1 MQTSL
6 VFTVAQ
12 SKRLIAQAVAQMPEV
27 RQALAEGTIAI
38 GYGTTN
44 AYVVEELLGETIPKG
59 EYVAG
64 RTLPPGMP
72 GHWLGSGQYP
82 EVVLK
87 QGQRVEGKR
96 CVEALESMGPGDV
109 FLKGANALDYA
120 RKIAALLIGH
130 TTGGTIGAAYGTCV
144 SRKIHLIIPV
154 GLEKVVCGD
163 LIALSVASRRP
174 DAHPKAGLVSLFPF
188 TGTIVTE
195 IEALQMLF
203 GVKAQLYSAGGVAGA
218 EGAVWLLVEGPQEQL
233 ERALARH
240 EELSEEPNLTAEPK
254 G

>member
-12 SKRLIAQAVAQMPEV
+12 SKRLIAKAVVQMPEV
-27 RQALAEGTIAI
+27 KQALAEGTIAI

-44 AYVVEELLGETIPKG
+44 AYIVEELLGETIPKG

-72 GHWLGSGQYP
+72 GHYLGSGKYP
-82 EVVLK
+82 EVILK

-96 CVEALESMGPGDV
+96 CVEALAEMGPGDV
-109 FLKGANALDYA
+109 CLKGANALDYE

-130 TTGGTIGAAYGTCV
+130 PTGGTIGGAYGTCV

-163 LIALSVASRRP
+163 LNALSVASRRP
-174 DAHPKAGLVSLFPF
+174 LNHPKVGAVSLFPF

-195 IEALQMLF
+195 IEALQLLF

-218 EGAVWLLVEGPQEQL
+218 EGAVWLLVEGEQEQL
-233 ERALARH
+233 DRMLEMH
-240 EELSEEPNLTAEPK
+240 EELSEEPNLEAERR